1 MFSIWFQDLP
11 HHTLLNWTAKLPC
24 HLQSLKLT
32 ARPCHLSRGKGCEN
46 KIWPDWH
53 LSFSCIDTVHTVHPC
68 AKTQEIAPEKQNCS
82 VQITSNYPDPTREN
96 LESQKT
102 VTRRMQAKP
111 QKDIIKPEN
120 FGPNI
125 YVMSIYIIHAF
136 SVIDQMHINVITG
149 AGLLASRHQPV
160 AKQYSIISRNA
171 QLQNMSVKLH
181 AVHPSLES
189 YWQTSAEL
197 SSHLGCQG
205 AASSSPKI
213 LITYLSES
221 WFIVSK
227 SLMEN
232 IWKMKNE
239 TANGNKTPTLQHF
252 WGPVCTLCRARHKTG
267 RGFSRRIKIIKFASP
282 FFLIKSWHKTNQ
294 NEAAAPYSRATSG
307 YLHFGAQP
315 AILADCGVESNFAPF
330 EAWSN
335 SGNSLRSTAVNNQES
350 WTGVVT
356 LVSL

>member
-1 MFSIWFQDLP
+1 M
-11 HHTLLNWTAKLPC
+11 
-24 HLQSLKLT
+24 
-32 ARPCHLSRGKGCEN
+32 
-46 KIWPDWH
+46 
-53 LSFSCIDTVHTVHPC
+53 SCIDTVHTVHPC
-68 AKTQEIAPEKQNCS
+68 ATTQEIAPEMAVFKLH
-82 VQITSNYPDPTREN
+82 QIAIQIRPGRTWKVRRRWQGACRRSLKKTSSN
-96 LESQKT
+96 QK
-102 VTRRMQAKP
+102 
-111 QKDIIKPEN
+111 N

-125 YVMSIYIIHAF
+125 YVMSIYLYTNSIRHY
-136 SVIDQMHINVITG
+136 QMHINVITG

-171 QLQNMSVKLH
+171 QLQKMSVKLH

-189 YWQTSAEL
+189 YRQTSAEL

-221 WFIVSK
+221 WFIASK

-267 RGFSRRIKIIKFASP
+267 RGWSTHKDHKISVTFFSDRQK
-282 FFLIKSWHKTNQ
+282 LTQ
-294 NEAAAPYSRATSG
+294 NEQNDCSALQQSYERVLAFWSPTSNPG
-307 YLHFGAQP
+307 RL
-315 AILADCGVESNFAPF
+315 CGVEPNFAPF

-335 SGNSLRSTAVNNQES
+335 SWNSVRSTAVHNQES

>member
-1 MFSIWFQDLP
+1 MPSAKSEADCKAVSPVTRQRVWEQDLTWLAFVDVLYRYCTHCTP
-11 HHTLLNWTAKLPC
+11 MRNNTRDCTRETKLQC
-24 HLQSLKLT
+24 
-32 ARPCHLSRGKGCEN
+32 
-46 KIWPDWH
+46 
-53 LSFSCIDTVHTVHPC
+53 
-68 AKTQEIAPEKQNCS
+68 
-82 VQITSNYPDPTREN
+82 SNYIKFPRSDPGEPGKSEDGDKAHAGEASKRHHQTRK
-96 LESQKT
+96 LRSKHLC
-102 VTRRMQAKP
+102 AL
-111 QKDIIKPEN
+111 
-120 FGPNI
+120 
-125 YVMSIYIIHAF
+125 
-136 SVIDQMHINVITG
+136 SVIDHMHINVITG

-171 QLQNMSVKLH
+171 QLQKMSVKLH

-189 YWQTSAEL
+189 YRQTSAEL

-282 FFLIKSWHKTNQ
+282 FFLIVKSWHKTNQ
-294 NEAAAPYSRATSG
+294 NEPAAPYSRATSG

-315 AILADCGVESNFAPF
+315 AILADCGVESDFAPS

-335 SGNSLRSTAVNNQES
+335 SGNSVRSTAVHNQES